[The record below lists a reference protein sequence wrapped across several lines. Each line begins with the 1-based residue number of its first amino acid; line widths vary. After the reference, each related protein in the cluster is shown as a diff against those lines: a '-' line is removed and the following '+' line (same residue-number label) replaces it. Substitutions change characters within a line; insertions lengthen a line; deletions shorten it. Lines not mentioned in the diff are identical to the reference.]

1 MDDQLPG
8 GAQMAQGAA
17 RLLGRDRV
25 ALEPLSPGSSRGAA
39 RVVSAEGEPLAFV
52 RYDLGI
58 ASSVGIGKALAGEI
72 GIVERAHALGFP
84 VPRVFGMIDKPLAA
98 IMELAAGTS
107 RPSAEEAEQV
117 GAEFMGHI
125 ARIHALSPAQ
135 FGVETFPTL
144 KAAVLA
150 DLAAYEQ
157 DARTYGTLADPLVR
171 LAFALLRATVPDS
184 PEAPAML
191 HGDVGAGNFMVHD
204 GRVSA
209 ILDWELAHAGDIHE
223 DLAWLWVRGAHTAFG
238 DPAVRLAEYVAA
250 GGRRPD
256 PSRLAWHVAFVT
268 LKSVVG
274 LGRRLYGSE
283 QDPGLLTIEIGILA
297 YQVLLS
303 IALGT
308 IVGVDVTALEESPVS
323 RPSRESTM
331 IEVLALLEPP
341 SSRESQVLA
350 AYLKDGA
357 LQREWR
363 DARFGQDCARLLG
376 IRPDELGDRLDCVQP
391 EELPAW
397 VSVLGAAAW
406 RRCKAS
412 PNAERRVRRALD
424 IGYGR
429 VGDTTK

>member
-1 MDDQLPG
+1 MEHQLPDA
-8 GAQMAQGAA
+8 AQMAQGAA
-17 RLLGRDRV
+17 RLLGREHV
-25 ALEPLSPGSSRGAA
+25 TIEPLSPGSSRGAA
-39 RVVSAEGEPLAFV
+39 RVVSAEGEALAFV

-58 ASSVGIGKALAGEI
+58 KSSVGIGKALAGEI

-84 VPRVFGMIDKPLAA
+84 VPRVFGMIDDPLAA
-98 IMELAAGTS
+98 IMELVPGTS
-107 RPSAEEAEQV
+107 RPEAPEVEQV
-117 GAEFMGHI
+117 GAEFMGYI
-125 ARIHALSPAQ
+125 ARIHGLSPAA
-135 FGVETFPTL
+135 FGLETFPTL

-157 DARTYGTLADPLVR
+157 DARTYDSLADPLVR
-171 LAFALLRATVPDS
+171 LGFALLRATVPDS

-191 HGDVGAGNFMVHD
+191 HGDVGAGNFMVHE

-238 DPAVRLAEYVAA
+238 DPRIRVAEYEAA

-256 PSRLAWHVAFVT
+256 PRRLAWHVAFVT

-274 LGRRLYGSE
+274 LGRRMYGTTE
-283 QDPGLLTIEIGILA
+283 DRGLLTIEIGILA
-297 YQVLLS
+297 YQALLS
-303 IALGT
+303 IALGA

-323 RPSRESTM
+323 RPSRESSM
-331 IEVLALLEPP
+331 LQLWALLEPP

-350 AYLKDGA
+350 AYVTHSA

-363 DARFGQDCARLLG
+363 DARLGQDCARLLG
-376 IRPDELGDRLDCVQP
+376 IRPDELCGRIDCSGEQD
-391 EELPAW
+391 LPAL

-429 VGDTTK
+429 VGETTK